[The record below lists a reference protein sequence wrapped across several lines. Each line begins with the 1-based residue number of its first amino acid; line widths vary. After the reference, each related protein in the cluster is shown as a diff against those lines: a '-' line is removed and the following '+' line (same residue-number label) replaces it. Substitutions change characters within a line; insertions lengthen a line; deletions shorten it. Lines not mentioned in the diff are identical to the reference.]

1 MTTITPTP
9 HTVREVVLNIAVLV
23 NEQSSD
29 DPPNTAACY
38 TSELDSI
45 LLGSEFRMLRN
56 FRYPHRALLHILRAA
71 IDTIPAE
78 AETVQIVS
86 SYQTLIR
93 IGSSGDIPTS
103 HKRFWREVR
112 KCLAPYEVVWKLAPE
127 DDERQLALVRCLR
140 ALLADH
146 TLAGPRLVTASR
158 RARKAAKK
166 PPLPNALSADDAI
179 CAHNHT
185 ICKVEASPDENVV
198 SLPQSQAEAV
208 A

>member
-1 MTTITPTP
+1 MTTTPAAQTM
-9 HTVREVVLNIAVLV
+9 REAILNIAVLV

-29 DPPNTAACY
+29 DPPNTSACY

-78 AETVQIVS
+78 TETVQIVS

-93 IGSSGDIPTS
+93 IGSSGEIPTS

-127 DDERQLALVRCLR
+127 GDERQLALVRCLR
-140 ALLADH
+140 ALLADP
-146 TLAGPRLVTASR
+146 TLAGPRLVKPSR
-158 RARKAAKK
+158 RTRKAVASQ
-166 PPLPNALSADDAI
+166 PLPNALSADDAI

-185 ICKVEASPDENVV
+185 IAKVESPADNVV